1 MKKSF
6 IILALGMAL
15 LTGCG
20 KEQVASI
27 DSEAYIVA
35 EAVDIPGDT
44 DSETNGISF
53 VDALGRNVVVS
64 DPERVVSLLGSFCE
78 EWYLAGGRVV
88 GTVSDTFQNYQL
100 DLGDTVTDLGSHMEP
115 DVEAILALEPDFV
128 IASSKQDAQT
138 ELLETLENAGI
149 TVAYFDV
156 NNFED
161 YLNSLKIFTDIT
173 GRDDLYTKNGL
184 DVEKE
189 IEKAK
194 EQIDGR
200 KPTVLFVRAAATSV
214 KVKGSKGVVGGEIL
228 ADLDTINIAD
238 SDSSLEDLSMEAII
252 LADPD
257 YIFVTTQGSKT
268 DEALANVEE
277 LMVKNPAWNS
287 LKAVQNGNYYVI
299 DKALYNSKPN
309 ARWGEAYQLFADIIY
324 PKE

>member
-35 EAVDIPGDT
+35 EAVDISGDT

>member
-35 EAVDIPGDT
+35 EAVDIHGDT

-309 ARWGEAYQLFADIIY
+309 ARWGEAYQLLADIIY